1 MLIPKGTLFEDP
13 LRFSSSGSFWIKFCS
28 FLVGVCFFRYFLK
41 FYFMDLMVLI
51 QCLPPGFGGIQEI
64 LGLGLDI
71 VFL

>member
-1 MLIPKGTLFEDP
+1 MVVDDTLEMSIMVASGGPSCFRFPDAYPK
-13 LRFSSSGSFWIKFCS
+13 
-28 FLVGVCFFRYFLK
+28 RYFLK

-71 VFL
+71 GFDGGEI